1 MCLLLQ
7 HFFILKSTHAH
18 RFLIRISFLFC
29 PQTSSAGHQ
38 NQHTIHGLSSSSTP
52 VQAPLQY
59 FQPGKSYSAAPYTGQ
74 HCAAAPAPA
83 SLHSVT
89 GHSANYN
96 PANMQQST
104 GSILPSAVPQ
114 NIAQNYQSPSH
125 QPQQPTAAGSLN
137 FSLKAQQTCQ
147 SCVMPTQQQTISAT
161 GYSVPV
167 QQHTAAGAPAVP
179 TQSYP
184 VGSVFPCITTKAQC
198 HSAQVPSV
206 LQQVQGTV
214 SLSSPHSGQSSSTP
228 ALYNQQMPLQQENQQ
243 TLLQNSQSNIQV
255 PQNVGQGYMKPQLQ
269 HNQEIQYSL
278 VQQMVQS
285 TANQQQVQ
293 TPAPLIHSQKPLQ
306 ATIRQ
311 QSLGTYQSTAQQT
324 HTPASQT
331 IPTTS
336 PVNVAAAHQSF
347 LAAGLHDAGSQGYAR
362 SAFNIL
368 QQSTSPAQNQ
378 YLPTQSTTPQT
389 YGEANQVG
397 FLRIFLPCF
406 PTIARML
413 FMVMIRCIAARCYTL
428 CLRFKPHS
436 HY

>member
-1 MCLLLQ
+1 M
-7 HFFILKSTHAH
+7 
-18 RFLIRISFLFC
+18 SFLFC

-59 FQPGKSYSAAPYTGQ
+59 FQPGQSYPAAPYTGQ
-74 HCAAAPAPA
+74 HCAPAPAPA
-83 SLHSVT
+83 SICSVT
-89 GHSANYN
+89 GHSANYA

-114 NIAQNYQSPSH
+114 NIAQNYQSPGH
-125 QPQQPTAAGSLN
+125 QTQQPTAASSLN
-137 FSLKAQQTCQ
+137 FPLKGQQTFQ
-147 SCVMPTQQQTISAT
+147 NSAMATQQQTVTAP
-161 GYSVPV
+161 GYSLPV
-167 QQHTAAGAPAVP
+167 QQHTATGAPAVP

-184 VGSVFPCITTKAQC
+184 VGSVVPCITTKAQC
-198 HSAQVPSV
+198 HPAQVPSV
-206 LQQVQGTV
+206 LQQVQG
-214 SLSSPHSGQSSSTP
+214 LSSQHSDQSSSTP

-243 TLLQNSQSNIQV
+243 TLLQNTQSNVQV
-255 PQNVGQGYMKPQLQ
+255 PPNVGQGYMKPQLQ
-269 HNQEIQYSL
+269 HNQEIQHNL

-285 TANQQQVQ
+285 TTNQQQVQ
-293 TPAPLIHSQKPLQ
+293 NPAPLIHSQKPIQ

-311 QSLGTYQSTAQQT
+311 QSVGTYQSTAQQT
-324 HTPASQT
+324 RTPALQAL
-331 IPTTS
+331 PTTS

-347 LAAGLHDAGSQGYAR
+347 PAVGLHDAGSQSYAC

-368 QQSTSPAQNQ
+368 QQSTSLAQNQ
-378 YLPTQSTTPQT
+378 YLPAQSTTSQT

-413 FMVMIRCIAARCYTL
+413 FMVMIRCIVARWL
-428 CLRFKPHS
+428 HLVPRSGLNLIHIKH
-436 HY
+436 

>member
-1 MCLLLQ
+1 M
-7 HFFILKSTHAH
+7 
-18 RFLIRISFLFC
+18 
-29 PQTSSAGHQ
+29 QT
-38 NQHTIHGLSSSSTP
+38 
-52 VQAPLQY
+52 PLQY
-59 FQPGKSYSAAPYTGQ
+59 FQPGQSYPAAPYAGQ
-74 HCAAAPAPA
+74 QCAAAPTPA
-83 SLHSVT
+83 SLCSVT
-89 GHSANYN
+89 GHSANYA

-125 QPQQPTAAGSLN
+125 QPQQPTAASSLN
-137 FSLKAQQTCQ
+137 FPLKAQQTCQ
-147 SCVMPTQQQTISAT
+147 NCAMPTQQQTVSAA

-184 VGSVFPCITTKAQC
+184 VGSVVPCITTKAQC
-198 HSAQVPSV
+198 HPAQVPSV

-214 SLSSPHSGQSSSTP
+214 SLSSHLSGQSSSTP

-269 HNQEIQYSL
+269 HNQEIQQNL
-278 VQQMVQS
+278 QQMVQS
-285 TANQQQVQ
+285 TTNQQQIQ
-293 TPAPLIHSQKPLQ
+293 TPAPLIHSQKPIQ
-306 ATIRQ
+306 ATIQQ

-324 HTPASQT
+324 LTPASQAF
-331 IPTTS
+331 PTTS
-336 PVNVAAAHQSF
+336 SVNVAAAHQSF
-347 LAAGLHDAGSQGYAR
+347 PAVGLHDAGSQSYAC

-378 YLPTQSTTPQT
+378 YLTAQSTAPQA
-389 YGEANQVG
+389 YGEVNQVG
-397 FLRIFLPCF
+397 FLRILLPCF

-413 FMVMIRCIAARCYTL
+413 FMVIAARWYTCASGL
-428 CLRFKPHS
+428 NPMNMIKH
-436 HY
+436 